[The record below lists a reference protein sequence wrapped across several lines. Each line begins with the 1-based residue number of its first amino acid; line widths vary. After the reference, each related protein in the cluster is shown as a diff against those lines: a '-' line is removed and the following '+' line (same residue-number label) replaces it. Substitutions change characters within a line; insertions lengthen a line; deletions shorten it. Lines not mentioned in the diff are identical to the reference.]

1 MTSARACSL
10 AKINFL
16 PHETRGSYRQG
27 SRVGKKIMIT
37 TSCLRLRSGGSPIRA
52 GPPEDP
58 LRLDGR
64 GCDSASRTL
73 VSWMSECESPSWRQL
88 RQPAAA
94 SLRNPSLTC
103 ARCHRNQAG
112 ALAGLR
118 VGRARL
124 CSGQLS
130 HRRTRTFTV
139 AAAGTHLSLRSDKSL
154 RQSES
159 GSEAD
164 HGSRATG
171 PEKSAGLPSA
181 RSRRRQSHE
190 STQADFE
197 SRLGVGS
204 SAGRQGRQRRQ
215 RPRAAAGLT
224 EVGTGRGRSQAAVEL
239 ESLKPE
245 AGPRQVPF
253 QVPTLLPVKLHC
265 SGIKRPGTGPTTY
278 EIQIYFL
285 LS

>member
-1 MTSARACSL
+1 MDVRVRVTVMAAAATAS
-10 AKINFL
+10 
-16 PHETRGSYRQG
+16 GSQ
-27 SRVGKKIMIT
+27 
-37 TSCLRLRSGGSPIRA
+37 
-52 GPPEDP
+52 PEE
-58 LRLDGR
+58 
-64 GCDSASRTL
+64 
-73 VSWMSECESPSWRQL
+73 SEPYL
-88 RQPAAA
+88 RQ
-94 SLRNPSLTC
+94 SC

-204 SAGRQGRQRRQ
+204 SAGRQSRQRRQ

-224 EVGTGRGRSQAAVEL
+224 EAGTAARPL
-239 ESLKPE
+239 WNLK
-245 AGPRQVPF
+245 A
-253 QVPTLLPVKLHC
+253 
-265 SGIKRPGTGPTTY
+265 
-278 EIQIYFL
+278 
-285 LS
+285 